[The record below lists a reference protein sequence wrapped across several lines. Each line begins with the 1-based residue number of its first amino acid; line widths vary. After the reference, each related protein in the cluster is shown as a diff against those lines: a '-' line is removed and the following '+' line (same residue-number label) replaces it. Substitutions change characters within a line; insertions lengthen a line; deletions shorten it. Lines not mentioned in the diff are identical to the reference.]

1 VKEGRVASGKI
12 GDSHLT
18 KRVCSIERSV
28 LLRARVLSSLTSATQ
43 YLQGLNRITIAVVKS
58 IMKSGVAVGN
68 GRRKRNA
75 AICL

>member
-1 VKEGRVASGKI
+1 M
-12 GDSHLT
+12 
-18 KRVCSIERSV
+18 
-28 LLRARVLSSLTSATQ
+28 LLRAAVLSSLTSATQ